1 MSRYTI
7 KHGHHRAKPL
17 GLGLY
22 LNKKTIAFKVL
33 FDTSCKY
40 HIDGE
45 DMEDIN
51 KLFGI
56 SYVPWYMA
64 PLAMFSSV
72 FLSLF
77 RNQHHND
84 SARYG
89 WRYNENLNKIE
100 LFAYCYV
107 DGKQIRELITTVQFN
122 QFHHMQINT
131 TPTFYSFI
139 VKKDGFEVTTQV
151 QHNNSKKFGY
161 PLGIYFGGNQ
171 PAPKTITIEMKK
183 L

>member
-17 GLGLY
+17 RLGLY

-56 SYVPWYMA
+56 GYLP
-64 PLAMFSSV
+64 
-72 FLSLF
+72 
-77 RNQHHND
+77 NHHKE
-84 SARYG
+84 SARFG
-89 WRYNENLNKIE
+89 WRYNEAMNMIQI
-100 LFAYCYV
+100 FSYCYV
-107 DGKQIRELITTVQFN
+107 QGKRVTEYITSVQLNRWITLAIKMEKGRYIF
-122 QFHHMQINT
+122 T
-131 TPTFYSFI
+131 A
-139 VKKDGFEVTTQV
+139 KKDELETSFQTNHY
-151 QHNNSKKFGY
+151 HNKKIGY
-161 PLGIYFGGNQ
+161 RLNLYFGGNQ
-171 PAPKTITIEMKK
+171 PAVHDITIEMKK